1 LNQVLT
7 RKQRAIYDFI
17 VDCVHRE
24 GIPPSLTE
32 IARAFNLAA
41 VSGVADHLIA
51 LERKGFIRRRRG
63 ISRGIE
69 LVDAS
74 AGAVTVTTA
83 VRVPVVGTLP
93 SRRHISWQ
101 QSARRHLTFDGRVAK
116 PGSVAIRVDSPGLE
130 TRGILPG
137 DYLIVVRSAAPKPGE
152 LGIIDAERGT
162 ALVEVLPE
170 RHRVRRVPDDVEV
183 SEDFK
188 WVGRVMAVLRS
199 MDDN

>member
-1 LNQVLT
+1 LKPVLT

-41 VSGVADHLIA
+41 VSGVADHLTA

-63 ISRGIE
+63 LSRGIE
-69 LVDAS
+69 VVDATS
-74 AGAVTVTTA
+74 GAVTVTTA

-93 SRRHISWQ
+93 ARRHISWQ

-130 TRGILPG
+130 SRGILPG

-152 LGIIDAERGT
+152 LGVIDAQQAT
-162 ALVEVLPE
+162 ALVEVLAE
-170 RHRVRRVPDDVEV
+170 DHRVQHVPDNIEV
-183 SEDFK
+183 AEAFE
-188 WVGRVMAVLRS
+188 WVGRVMAVMRS
-199 MDDN
+199 MDEN